1 MPRSYSNDLRVWV
14 IEFVES
20 GEARREAAR
29 SFSVGAATAIRW
41 VQQWR
46 ETGSFA
52 AKTGPRSPRSPLEA
66 HKAWLLD
73 LNRSEPDLTLEEIR
87 DKIFDVHGLSTSAS
101 AISRFYLRQG
111 ITFKKNR
118 ARGRARPS

>member
-1 MPRSYSNDLRVWV
+1 MPRSYSNDLRVRV

-29 SFSVGAATAIRW
+29 SFRVGAATAIRW

-46 ETGSFA
+46 ATGSFA
-52 AKTGPRSPRSPLEA
+52 AKSGPRSPRSPLEL

-87 DKIFDVHGLSTSAS
+87 DKLADVHGLSTSAS

>member
-1 MPRSYSNDLRVWV
+1 
-14 IEFVES
+14 
-20 GEARREAAR
+20 
-29 SFSVGAATAIRW
+29 

-46 ETGSFA
+46 KTGSFS

-73 LNRSEPDLTLEEIR
+73 MNRSEPDLTLEEIR
-87 DKIFDVHGLSTSAS
+87 DKIVDVHGLSTSAS
-101 AISRFYLRQG
+101 AISRFYLRQR